1 MVILV
6 RLKWWYWHEFGLRPF
21 IFSSVIILASWAG
34 DFLAWV
40 SKGVSEFK
48 QDLNKSAEL
57 SPSDSNIYFISHSCN
72 LFGPSLQNANPNSNW
87 LFSVALKCT
96 FSLNSLSSYLSC
108 SHQYLLSCKKPF
120 ARDPTQL
127 GALPPKT
134 SSTGLFAKMQWV
146 KGSRVNSAPLCPSW
160 EQSPHRSCKHPT
172 PLDPDSVPKAG
183 AGNKTNYLSPSKSIR
198 AQESLKAN
206 LCQDP

>member
-72 LFGPSLQNANPNSNW
+72 LFGPSLQNANPNSNL
-87 LFSVALKCT
+87 LFSVTLKCT

-120 ARDPTQL
+120 AVCMLMQEIQPSWVL
-127 GALPPKT
+127 FPLKLPPQACLLRCSGLRAAGWT
-134 SSTGLFAKMQWV
+134 QPLFVPAESSHHTVLVNIQLPLTQTQFPKLGLGTKPTIF
-146 KGSRVNSAPLCPSW
+146 PLPN
-160 EQSPHRSCKHPT
+160 QSGHR
-172 PLDPDSVPKAG
+172 
-183 AGNKTNYLSPSKSIR
+183 NR
-198 AQESLKAN
+198 
-206 LCQDP
+206 